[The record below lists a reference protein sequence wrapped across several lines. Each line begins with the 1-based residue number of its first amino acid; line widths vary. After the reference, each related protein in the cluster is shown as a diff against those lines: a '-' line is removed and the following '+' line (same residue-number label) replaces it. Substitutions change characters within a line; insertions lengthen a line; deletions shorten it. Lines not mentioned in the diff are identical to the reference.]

1 MLSLLSRISA
11 LSLLAS
17 LLLLSSCTDDTTTTP
32 GNNTGLSAASVIEDW
47 PMTTKDAANMMI
59 SKYGQPQGVT
69 EQMLIWHNNG
79 PWKRTIVNR
88 DTVLHRFPAPHPDLL
103 EMVIN
108 YKVPTDKYDEL
119 AMYDGSVIVE
129 RTKGEMSARCDKE
142 QLNFLAINLAHDVI
156 TGARTIEDA
165 RMFYGQQAMLFKQGG
180 TSDYLSGFRF
190 TVASGGTE
198 DPDMPL

>member
-1 MLSLLSRISA
+1 MMNFKNIFSGLTLIILC
-11 LSLLAS
+11 LCVG
-17 LLLLSSCTDDTTTTP
+17 CTGDNSTTP
-32 GNNTGLSAASVIEDW
+32 SGNTGLTAASVIEDW
-47 PMTTKDAANMMI
+47 PMTTKQAALTTI
-59 SKYGQPQGVT
+59 AKYGQPQGVT
-69 EQMLIWHNNG
+69 EQMLIWNNNG

-108 YKVPTDKYDEL
+108 YKVPSDRFDEL

-156 TGARTIEDA
+156 TGARSIEDA

-180 TSDYLSGFRF
+180 TSEYLSGLRF
-190 TVASGGTE
+190 TVPSGGTE
-198 DPDMPL
+198 DPDMPI

>member
-1 MLSLLSRISA
+1 MKQIRHFLTGLSLSA
-11 LSLLAS
+11 LLLFTACS
-17 LLLLSSCTDDTTTTP
+17 DDTTTTP
-32 GNNTGLSAASVIEDW
+32 GANTGLSATSVIEDW
-47 PMTTKDAANMMI
+47 PMTTKQAAMTTI
-59 SKYGQPQGVT
+59 AKYGQPQGVT
-69 EQMLIWHNNG
+69 EQMLTWYNNG

-88 DTVLHRFPAPHPDLL
+88 DTVLHKFPAPHPDLL

-108 YKVPTDKYDEL
+108 YKVPSDKFDEL

-156 TGARTIEDA
+156 MGNRTIEDA

-180 TSDYLSGFRF
+180 TSEYLSGLRF
-190 TVASGGTE
+190 TPAAGGTE